1 MMKANGAVDRR
12 DFICGAAV
20 AMGTGALAVS
30 GAALAGEPS
39 GDAAPGSSTN
49 REPGSLASDDASPA
63 AGDRGAS
70 WRVAPDPV
78 DESLISQ
85 TKKADYVVVGV
96 GHAGAAVLRSIAEDS
111 AHTVIG
117 LERQRRD
124 SHMTMGNDVGHIN
137 SQWLRD
143 HGVADVDAVEY
154 YTDWML
160 RTLNSANPSLVMQ
173 WMQNAGQDIDWWL
186 TAFDDD
192 LVDNLTLAYN
202 EHPDKLL
209 GELSGFRYTTGTL
222 RVSTAE
228 HPDLSMS
235 QMQQDIF
242 DAILARDN
250 AQIDFETTACMLE
263 RDDDGC
269 VNAVVAQGP
278 DGAYTRYVAR
288 LGVVLAA
295 GDFAGDAQMRDD
307 LLTHITDVFQDGRT
321 AWSQMIMGQDGSGI
335 KMGVWAGGRLE
346 PRPLAVMNGDWCR
359 GFYPQAMIW
368 LDTTGRRYCNE
379 LFAEMPF
386 AGKPMARMPQVDT
399 WAIGDSKLADEC
411 ETTFSAH
418 DAYEPSDSNQEG
430 LRAELQG
437 AIGTGAEGYFPPV
450 PEGRGNPGTP
460 NQGTQGAPAEC
471 FCADTIEE
479 LADFIGYDEGQK
491 ANLIQ
496 EVSTWN
502 EMCEAGVDTQ
512 YGKDSRCLFPIDTP
526 PYYAFRNT
534 VGMVGGIMVTLG
546 GLMTDRYQN
555 VLDEQCEPIPGLYA
569 TGNCCGQ
576 RFGNGYFTQTPGNSL
591 GLAIGLGRELGKY
604 LAAAE

>member
-1 MMKANGAVDRR
+1 MEIERR
-12 DFICGAAV
+12 SFIRGAAV
-20 AMGTGALAVS
+20 AAGLGAAMATGQALASEAPAGGTGKADAK
-30 GAALAGEPS
+30 GAQA
-39 GDAAPGSSTN
+39 GSSQDVAA
-49 REPGSLASDDASPA
+49 GSASPVTS
-63 AGDRGAS
+63 AGASS
-70 WRVAPDPV
+70 WRVAPDPI
-78 DESLISQ
+78 DEGLISQ
-85 TKKADYVVVGV
+85 TKSADYVVVGAS
-96 GHAGAAVLRSIAEDS
+96 HAGGAVLRSIAEDS
-111 AHTVIG
+111 QHTVIG
-117 LERQRRD
+117 IEKQQRD
-124 SHMTMGNDVGHIN
+124 AYMTMGNDVGHIN

-143 HGVADVDAVEY
+143 HGVADVDPVEMY
-154 YTDWML
+154 SDWMR

-173 WMQNAGQDIDWWL
+173 WMQNVGDDIDWWL
-186 TAFDDD
+186 TAFDDET
-192 LVDNLTLAYN
+192 VSNLTLAYN

-209 GELSGFRYTTGTL
+209 DSLGFKYTTGTL
-222 RVSTAE
+222 RVTTAE
-228 HPDLSMS
+228 HPDMSMMS
-235 QMQQDIF
+235 MQQTIF
-242 DAILARDN
+242 DAILAQDN
-250 AQIDFETTACMLE
+250 AQIDFGTTACQLE
-263 RDDDGC
+263 KDASGRVC
-269 VNAVVAQGP
+269 AVIAQDPEGN
-278 DGAYTRYVAR
+278 YVRYEAK

-295 GDFAGDAQMRDD
+295 GDFAGNEQMRKD
-307 LLTHITDVFQDGRT
+307 LLTHITDVLQDGRT
-321 AWSQMIMGQDGSGI
+321 GWADMIMGQDGSGI
-335 KMGVWAGGRLE
+335 EMGVWAGGRLE
-346 PRPLAVMNGDWCR
+346 PRPLAAMNGDWCR

-437 AIGTGAEGYFPPV
+437 AIGTGADGYFPPV

-460 NQGTQGAPAEC
+460 NQGTAGAPAEC
-471 FCADTIEE
+471 YCADTLEE
-479 LADFIGYDEGQK
+479 LADYIGYDDEQK
-491 ANLIQ
+491 ANLL
-496 EVSTWN
+496 EAVSTWN
-502 EMCEAGVDTQ
+502 EMCEKGVDTQ

-534 VGMVGGIMVTLG
+534 AGMVGGIMVTLG

-591 GLAIGLGRELGKY
+591 GFAIGLGRELGKY